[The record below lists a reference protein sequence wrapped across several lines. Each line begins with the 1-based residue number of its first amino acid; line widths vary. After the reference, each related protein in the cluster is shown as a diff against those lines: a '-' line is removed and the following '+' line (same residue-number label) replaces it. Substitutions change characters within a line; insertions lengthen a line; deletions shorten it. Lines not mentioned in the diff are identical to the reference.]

1 MNEAI
6 PTKDPIFTKSF
17 NLNFVINFFVYLC
30 MYLLIV
36 VIAGYSKT
44 EFHASD
50 SLAGLVVGLFIVGS
64 LIDDLS
70 QENTLILGQKDTHFR
85 INLFNHYSITLL
97 HSGFS
102 VVLDDSKIT

>member
-44 EFHASD
+44 E
-50 SLAGLVVGLFIVGS
+50 
-64 LIDDLS
+64 LS
-70 QENTLILGQKDTHFR
+70 QENTLTLLGQKR
-85 INLFNHYSITLL
+85 YS
-97 HSGFS
+97 FS
-102 VVLDDSKIT
+102 D

>member
-44 EFHASD
+44 NFM
-50 SLAGLVVGLFIVGS
+50 L
-64 LIDDLS
+64 LIHL
-70 QENTLILGQKDTHFR
+70 LGW
-85 INLFNHYSITLL
+85 S
-97 HSGFS
+97 
-102 VVLDDSKIT
+102 

>member
-17 NLNFVINFFVYLC
+17 NLNFAINFFVYLC

-44 EFHASD
+44 
-50 SLAGLVVGLFIVGS
+50 
-64 LIDDLS
+64 
-70 QENTLILGQKDTHFR
+70 
-85 INLFNHYSITLL
+85 
-97 HSGFS
+97 
-102 VVLDDSKIT
+102 